1 MIAIAGCAGP
11 SDEGSDRSPIPGPNS
26 PTTAAPPARSQATKP
41 LEEPAIPD
49 LDICVQTADLL
60 DAGDWQPSDVE
71 GSYGDTLVEFD
82 ENALVAVQ
90 GDQRWLVFKE
100 ESGSATTGDS
110 LYQGPVL
117 LNDKWLVFRTV
128 ASHEWGAPWQLHAW
142 DSRRPG
148 ETSWAIA
155 RQDVPETAGFPLEQ
169 LRRDRVAWSQS
180 TDDGQRAIMV
190 YDLAARQETQ
200 VARGR
205 VYAPVFV
212 NDDVLVW
219 QEESAAGVVG
229 VVGRNL
235 ATGQPWDEEN
245 PITRRDGNGGQLATD
260 GRYWVLANAPS
271 SDGEESLYVT
281 WVWIEGQAEPAR
293 LLQLAQ
299 PVYVP
304 ITDAMV
310 DGFFAFISYS
320 KGVHIA
326 DLSTGDIYQVWPE
339 WADIAISGT
348 EVRLRRAPKTAEADP
363 LVASFALDDLES
375 DGQCGDLITE

>member
-1 MIAIAGCAGP
+1 M
-11 SDEGSDRSPIPGPNS
+11 
-26 PTTAAPPARSQATKP
+26 
-41 LEEPAIPD
+41 
-49 LDICVQTADLL
+49 
-60 DAGDWQPSDVE
+60 
-71 GSYGDTLVEFD
+71 EFD

-235 ATGQPWDEEN
+235 ATGQPWDDEN